1 MNKSEKSQYG
11 YDFCSRRIAGT
22 LRGGAAAAWPVAG
35 RAQQLVMPVVRALG
49 SAATQFKDA
58 LAAGRG
64 ILGLSALAVHL
75 AMMPGFATVA
85 LAQTPPL
92 RPHEPNPP
100 ASQTEPWL
108 QELPARRG
116 LEPRPSGNE
125 SGPININT
133 ATVKEL
139 TRLKDIG
146 RARANDI
153 IKGRPYSNKDD
164 LVEREIL
171 PRYVYDEI
179 KNSIIVGQE

>member
-1 MNKSEKSQYG
+1 MRESSPFEAA
-11 YDFCSRRIAGT
+11 RT
-22 LRGGAAAAWPVAG
+22 L
-35 RAQQLVMPVVRALG
+35 L
-49 SAATQFKDA
+49 
-58 LAAGRG
+58 RG

-75 AMMPGFATVA
+75 AMMSGFAMVA

-92 RPHEPNPP
+92 RPHEPTPP

-125 SGPININT
+125 SAPININT
-133 ATVKEL
+133 ATLKEL

-164 LVEREIL
+164 LVERDIL

>member
-1 MNKSEKSQYG
+1 MRKFSPFEAA
-11 YDFCSRRIAGT
+11 RT
-22 LRGGAAAAWPVAG
+22 LLRGIP
-35 RAQQLVMPVVRALG
+35 
-49 SAATQFKDA
+49 
-58 LAAGRG
+58 
-64 ILGLSALAVHL
+64 GLSALAVHL
-75 AMMPGFATVA
+75 AMVSGFATMV

-92 RPHEPNPP
+92 RPHEPTPP

-133 ATVKEL
+133 ATLKEL

-164 LVEREIL
+164 LVERDIL